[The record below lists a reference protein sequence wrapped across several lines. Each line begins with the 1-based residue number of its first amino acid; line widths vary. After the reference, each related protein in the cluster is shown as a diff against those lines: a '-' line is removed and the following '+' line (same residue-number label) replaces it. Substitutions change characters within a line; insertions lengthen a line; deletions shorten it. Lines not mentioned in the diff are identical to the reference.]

1 MSTRKNNNKIKSIK
15 ESSQKIIN
23 ENSNIKELEKRYLK
37 GEKHKEISELN
48 EKEKENELHNSLN
61 ENKDNSS
68 DNNSNIKSQS
78 NKFLKEKLSNIDI
91 NIKALTGINKGMEK
105 QIKDI
110 EQDILDNQI
119 LITEPKKKFDMNKK
133 KPEIIKDFE
142 NKKKLKTIK
151 GLNEFRNHL
160 NSKLQKILLQENYLQ
175 NEGNLDNINL
185 PEKYISLVDQNIY
198 ESKKNL
204 LEEQKEKLMKKIDL
218 IEEDL
223 KTLTLGGEEL
233 TRKNRIKNYLQDFE
247 KDKKIIESRAK
258 KYYKESIERNKRIE
272 KDLNKKYDKM
282 KKEMEMK
289 ITEEK
294 AKQIE
299 NFKKMKEKE
308 KQIIEKRCKENDE
321 IYNKYKPYISR
332 KMKENIKD
340 YLFLKKEEAF
350 KNEEKLLIE
359 KENLRRKEKMKINFN
374 EINEFEK
381 NINLQQEKTKTE
393 QNERK
398 KKLFLEWKE
407 RKSSLPTYNLNLNKN
422 KEESDEENNE
432 DKDNGIITARDKKD
446 KMLLF
451 ANEIKNNRQPEIN
464 EKLKT
469 KRMLLIQ
476 SIENPKM
483 AVKLSHKLLFQK
495 YKKFSDDLNKEI
507 KTNKNTLKDI
517 KLNNS
522 LSPRRNKK
530 RLYPLHPKSKTKID
544 YLTELIIK
552 KEKKKSLSNE
562 KDLKEDF
569 NKAKWSKEINDKN
582 GSVTENINY
591 VKEQTK
597 IIDNKIKQKEQ
608 FLKLNGGV
616 ENSPEIG
623 QEMSKLIIDSIG
635 AKLSILNA
643 YE

>member
-1 MSTRKNNNKIKSIK
+1 
-15 ESSQKIIN
+15 
-23 ENSNIKELEKRYLK
+23 
-37 GEKHKEISELN
+37 
-48 EKEKENELHNSLN
+48 
-61 ENKDNSS
+61 
-68 DNNSNIKSQS
+68 
-78 NKFLKEKLSNIDI
+78 
-91 NIKALTGINKGMEK
+91 
-105 QIKDI
+105 
-110 EQDILDNQI
+110 
-119 LITEPKKKFDMNKK
+119 
-133 KPEIIKDFE
+133 
-142 NKKKLKTIK
+142 
-151 GLNEFRNHL
+151 
-160 NSKLQKILLQENYLQ
+160 
-175 NEGNLDNINL
+175 
-185 PEKYISLVDQNIY
+185 
-198 ESKKNL
+198 
-204 LEEQKEKLMKKIDL
+204 MKKIDL

-451 ANEIKNNRQPEIN
+451 ANEIKNKRQPEIN
-464 EKLKT
+464 EKLKN

>member
-1 MSTRKNNNKIKSIK
+1 
-15 ESSQKIIN
+15 
-23 ENSNIKELEKRYLK
+23 
-37 GEKHKEISELN
+37 
-48 EKEKENELHNSLN
+48 
-61 ENKDNSS
+61 
-68 DNNSNIKSQS
+68 
-78 NKFLKEKLSNIDI
+78 
-91 NIKALTGINKGMEK
+91 
-105 QIKDI
+105 
-110 EQDILDNQI
+110 
-119 LITEPKKKFDMNKK
+119 
-133 KPEIIKDFE
+133 
-142 NKKKLKTIK
+142 
-151 GLNEFRNHL
+151 
-160 NSKLQKILLQENYLQ
+160 
-175 NEGNLDNINL
+175 
-185 PEKYISLVDQNIY
+185 
-198 ESKKNL
+198 
-204 LEEQKEKLMKKIDL
+204 
-218 IEEDL
+218 
-223 KTLTLGGEEL
+223 
-233 TRKNRIKNYLQDFE
+233 
-247 KDKKIIESRAK
+247 
-258 KYYKESIERNKRIE
+258 
-272 KDLNKKYDKM
+272 
-282 KKEMEMK
+282 
-289 ITEEK
+289 
-294 AKQIE
+294 
-299 NFKKMKEKE
+299 
-308 KQIIEKRCKENDE
+308 
-321 IYNKYKPYISR
+321 
-332 KMKENIKD
+332 MKENIKD

-451 ANEIKNNRQPEIN
+451 ANEIKNKRQPEIN
-464 EKLKT
+464 EKLKN